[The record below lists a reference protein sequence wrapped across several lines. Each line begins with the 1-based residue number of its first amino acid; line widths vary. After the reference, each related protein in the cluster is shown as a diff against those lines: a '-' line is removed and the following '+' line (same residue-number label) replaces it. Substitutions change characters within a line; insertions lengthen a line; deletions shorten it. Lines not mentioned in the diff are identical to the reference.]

1 MRRLLFVIPF
11 VFSFSIAICQQELPP
26 APDKIYGVLF
36 EDVQRAKIFPDGKTF
51 VDCIPKKDPKQ
62 IVADYLALKNN
73 PAVRYSLKLF
83 VENNF
88 VLPQEKNVEV
98 PKGEDVKKHIE
109 SLWQILRR
117 DPDKPV
123 EGSSLLA
130 LPYAYIV
137 PGGRFRE
144 IYYWD
149 SYFTMLGLRESGQE
163 DMIENMINNF
173 AYLIKQYGFIP
184 NGNRSYYLGRSQPPY
199 FALMLELMAEKK
211 GKVVYALYIDA
222 LQTEYDYYMDKTP
235 GTKHVVKMPD
245 GTTLNRYYDRMDIP
259 RQEAF
264 IQDEEVAAKST
275 SPTPAMYRHLRSA
288 AESGWDFSSRWFKD
302 GKNLHTIQV
311 TNYVPV
317 DLNCLLYQLEI
328 TLSKAHKERGNPT
341 RQRYFEQVAEKRK
354 KSILKYCWSSA
365 NGYFMD
371 WDITTKKVSPQL
383 TIAGTMPLF
392 FEIATQ
398 AQAKSVSNVVKSKF
412 LQPGGF
418 VTTLKNTGEQWD
430 APNGWAPLNWLAIQ
444 GLRNYQ
450 FNVLAQSASERWIKL
465 NVQVYQNTGKL
476 MEKYNVMDLK
486 LDAGGGEYPSQ
497 DGFGWTNGVLLKLI
511 SLYGMP
517 K

>member
-1 MRRLLFVIPF
+1 MKRLLFLF
-11 VFSFSIAICQQELPP
+11 QLVFIVSISIAQQPL

-51 VDCIPKKDPKQ
+51 VDCVPKKDPKL
-62 IVADYLALKNN
+62 IVSEYLALKNN
-73 PAVRYSLKLF
+73 PAVRYSLKMF

-88 VLPQEKNVEV
+88 VLPQEKNTEV

-109 SLWQILRR
+109 TLWQILRR

-123 EGSSLLA
+123 EGSSLLS
-130 LPYAYIV
+130 LPYPYIV

-163 DMIENMINNF
+163 DMIESMINNF
-173 AYLIKQYGFIP
+173 AYLIKQHGFIP
-184 NGNRSYYLGRSQPPY
+184 NGNRTYYLGRSQPPY
-199 FALMLELMAEKK
+199 FALMVELMAEKK
-211 GKVVYALYIDA
+211 GKIVYALYLDA
-222 LQTEYDYYMDKTP
+222 LQKEHDYYMDKTAN
-235 GTKHVVKMPD
+235 TKHVVKMPD
-245 GTTLNRYYDRMDIP
+245 GSTLNRYYDRLDIP

-264 IQDEEVAAKST
+264 VQDEEVAAKST
-275 SPTPAMYRHLRSA
+275 QAKPTIYRHLRSA

-302 GKNLHTIQV
+302 GKNLTTIQV

-328 TLSKAHKERGNPT
+328 TLAKAYKERGNLM
-341 RQRYFEQVAEKRK
+341 RHRYYEQIAEKRK
-354 KSILKYCWSSA
+354 KSILKYCWSA
-365 NGYFMD
+365 GNGYFMD
-371 WDITTKKVSPQL
+371 WDITTKKISPQL
-383 TIAGTMPLF
+383 TIAGTTPLF
-392 FEIATQ
+392 FEIATP
-398 AQAKSVSNVVKSKF
+398 AQAKSVSNVVRSKF
-412 LQPGGF
+412 LQPGGV

-430 APNGWAPLNWLAIQ
+430 APNGWAPLTWLAVQ

-450 FNVLAQSASERWIKL
+450 DDLARTISERWIKL
-465 NVQVYQNTGKL
+465 NVSVYEKTGKL
-476 MEKYNVMDLK
+476 MEKYNVMDLN

-511 SLYGMP
+511 ALYGMP